1 VDSRNPQHLAGAQ
14 KEAAWTFHS
23 TSLKKPI
30 WRIKTTCDL
39 MGTSDEFERK
49 LPELE
54 TYLEALVAKGE
65 TDEKH
70 LAVNGMKF
78 LKQANWVREGF
89 LRRRRLLP

>member
-1 VDSRNPQHLAGAQ
+1 
-14 KEAAWTFHS
+14 
-23 TSLKKPI
+23 
-30 WRIKTTCDL
+30 
-39 MGTSDEFERK
+39 MGTSDELERK

-65 TDEKH
+65 TVEKH